1 MRERELEALAEQL
14 FDVWAAD
21 ALGLVNL
28 DDLEDLFADS
38 QHSLFLFFLFF
49 SWSPLTYVD
58 GSESGT
64 VTSSHVLVHG
74 LDGIGSGHLSVL
86 LVHVV
91 CAGARVVDNPDT
103 EVLDLE
109 WSLLVDLFQGQPS

>member
-28 DDLEDLFADS
+28 DDLEYLLQKS
-38 QHSLFLFFLFF
+38 QYSLFLCF
-49 SWSPLTYVD
+49 SPLKVHVTYVD

-64 VTSSHVLVHG
+64 VAGGHVLVHG
-74 LDGIGSGHLSVL
+74 LDGIGSRHLSVL

-109 WSLLVDLFQGQPS
+109 WSLLVDLFQWQPS